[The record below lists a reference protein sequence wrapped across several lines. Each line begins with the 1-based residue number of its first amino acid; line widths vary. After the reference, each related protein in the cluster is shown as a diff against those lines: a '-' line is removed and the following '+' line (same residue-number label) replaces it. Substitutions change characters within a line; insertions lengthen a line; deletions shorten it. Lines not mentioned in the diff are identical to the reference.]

1 MIKSCTLQG
10 DFWVILFFSF
20 KAQVT
25 QGLLVKDYPSLI
37 SDVEYEIFKRKWE
50 YLFAIHSHHLL
61 DTRGC
66 WSPICQMSDLEGS
79 RIDAGNQVFCIR
91 ATRALMEGKCDCDCG
106 QGGPYRFNEICWIWN
121 LRTRCALEN
130 VPQPLQ
136 ITRLTL
142 TETINEPSQITTRA
156 RATATLHIYCTS
168 WVKFLKLALI
178 DTSER
183 AGMII

>member
-1 MIKSCTLQG
+1 MGICFAKRDKNGRRPLIAQG
-10 DFWVILFFSF
+10 FSGIGGRVTKVLWKLDETF
-20 KAQVT
+20 KT
-25 QGLLVKDYPSLI
+25 
-37 SDVEYEIFKRKWE
+37 
-50 YLFAIHSHHLL
+50 AIHSHHLL

-183 AGMII
+183 AWMVI